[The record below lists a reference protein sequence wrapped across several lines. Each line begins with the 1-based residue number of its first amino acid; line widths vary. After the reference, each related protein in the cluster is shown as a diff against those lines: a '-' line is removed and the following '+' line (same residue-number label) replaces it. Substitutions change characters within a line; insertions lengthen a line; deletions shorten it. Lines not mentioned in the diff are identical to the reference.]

1 MAKPK
6 RKTRK
11 GTAPSWRAIKQKR
24 GKRAVTFTARLRKF
38 KFFAR
43 FAGIGA
49 TVLGV
54 IIVGLLCFYLI
65 KTATDFFHLS
75 GPPKPLGRVV
85 MHTNGV
91 LDEDWLKESFRPNKS
106 TNLMDI
112 DIRGLKKTLESS
124 GQVRSAMIERQ
135 FPDAL
140 VVSLSEYQPVAKV
153 AVRGKKKKTRIYLVS
168 KEGAVYEGSNYPRA
182 TLEHLPYLDGVELK
196 QTKRGFRPIGG
207 MEVVSELLDLS
218 RRSTPEL
225 YADWQVISLK
235 NYSGDSAQVGA
246 TISIRTRSMGEIIF
260 SPQDLQ
266 EQLDRLDYIVQYI
279 KDERIRK
286 VKRIDLTLE
295 DQAAVQ
301 LAIQTNV
308 RRR

>member
-1 MAKPK
+1 MAKTK

-24 GKRAVTFTARLRKF
+24 GKRAVTLTARLRKF

-43 FAGIGA
+43 FAGLGA
-49 TVLGV
+49 TALGA
-54 IIVGLLCFYLI
+54 IAIGLLCFYFL

-75 GPPKPLGRVV
+75 GPPKPLGSVV

-91 LDEDWLKESFRPNKS
+91 LDETWLKESFRPNKS

-124 GQVRSAMIERQ
+124 SQVRSAMIERQ
-135 FPDAL
+135 FPDVL
-140 VVSLSEYQPVAKV
+140 IVNLSEYQPVAKV
-153 AVRGKKKKTRIYLVS
+153 AVRGKKKARIYLVS
-168 KEGAVYEGSNYPRA
+168 KEGVVYEGNNYPRA

-196 QTKRGFRPIGG
+196 QTKQGFRPIEG
-207 MEVVSELLDLS
+207 MEIISELLDLS
-218 RRSTPEL
+218 RRRTPEL

-235 NYSGDSAQVGA
+235 NFSGDPARVGA
-246 TISIRTRSMGEIIF
+246 TILVRTRSIGEIIF

-266 EQLDRLDYIVQYI
+266 EQLDRLDYIFQYI